1 MSNGTRF
8 CAACGR
14 PIDAGVRFCPH
25 CGAPAVVQVPPGPP
39 AGAPAAAS
47 AAPAVRPKRRPNV
60 LLILVGLLLL
70 VIAVMQ
76 PAALLFGVSAPAVVT
91 SVDRVR
97 DGTSDSMDYDYRIT
111 YRFTIGEGKSQE
123 GSYTRSNVY
132 NVSNLPEEGSG
143 LTVSY
148 IPALPFVNSPSGKAN
163 VGLASLAAGGISL
176 LVLVLGITGAAT
188 VGRRRRRF

>member
-1 MSNGTRF
+1 MSNGMRF

-25 CGAPAVVQVPPGPP
+25 CGAPAVAPVPPGPP

-70 VIAVMQ
+70 VVSAMQ

-97 DGTSDSMDYDYRIT
+97 SATSDATDYDYRIA
-111 YRFTIGEGKSQE
+111 YRFAIGEGKSQE
-123 GSYTRSNVY
+123 GSYSRSNVY
-132 NVSNLPEEGSG
+132 DVSDLPEEGSG
-143 LTVSY
+143 LTISY
-148 IPALPFVNSPSGKAN
+148 IPALPFVNGPAGRADA
-163 VGLASLAAGGISL
+163 GLATLVSGGIGL

-188 VGRRRRRF
+188 VGRRRQRS